1 MDTAVTVDIMAM
13 AATVDIMAMAATA
26 ALIFGTTK
34 VGAETSLSVEAVP
47 NQPLTMDCDASKSN
61 RE

>member
-1 MDTAVTVDIMAM
+1 MATGATADIMDTAVTA
-13 AATVDIMAMAATA
+13 DIMAMAATA

-34 VGAETSLSVEAVP
+34 VGAETSLSAEAVP